1 MQPPRQ
7 QQQGRHRPRS
17 GSAPAQEGGA
27 LGGKRGGA
35 LGGRGGR
42 RRPKCSIGG
51 GRLPPTDRGCSGD
64 GSTGGSLGLASL
76 HRPLPCPSSPS
87 VTAVAQTGPHW
98 QVPRPREPAPSRRRG
113 PATACTARGTRR
125 DPADPRRRRHRL
137 FRHRPGTGCQCRRQW
152 LRYRHLRL
160 RHLYRLHRG
169 RQGLHLGEGPCPRL
183 PPPPL
188 PPRSGGCGQSPRTR
202 AASERSPGS
211 GSVSGFKVH
220 VSGFKVQGSGFR
232 GLRNSR
238 FGDGRGSAGAV
249 QVRVASP
256 CAGAVQVRVASP
268 SAGAVQVRVPS
279 PSAGGD
285 GQEGGGVAAVPQA
298 CPTAVAM
305 KTKLEHASATL

>member
-1 MQPPRQ
+1 MQHRRRKNAP
-7 QQQGRHRPRS
+7 HRPRL
-17 GSAPAQEGGA
+17 Q
-27 LGGKRGGA
+27 
-35 LGGRGGR
+35 R
-42 RRPKCSIGG
+42 RRVP
-51 GRLPPTDRGCSGD
+51 
-64 GSTGGSLGLASL
+64 TGGSLGLVSL

-125 DPADPRRRRHRL
+125 GPADPRRRHRL
-137 FRHRPGTGCQCRRQW
+137 FRHRPGTGCRCRRQW

-211 GSVSGFKVH
+211 GSRAQFQGSRFRFQC
-220 VSGFKVQGSGFR
+220 SRYRVQGSGGSGIQ
-232 GLRNSR
+232 GL
-238 FGDGRGSAGAV
+238 GMGEEAQGRCRS
-249 QVRVASP
+249 
-256 CAGAVQVRVASP
+256 
-268 SAGAVQVRVPS
+268 
-279 PSAGGD
+279 
-285 GQEGGGVAAVPQA
+285 E
-298 CPTAVAM
+298 
-305 KTKLEHASATL
+305 